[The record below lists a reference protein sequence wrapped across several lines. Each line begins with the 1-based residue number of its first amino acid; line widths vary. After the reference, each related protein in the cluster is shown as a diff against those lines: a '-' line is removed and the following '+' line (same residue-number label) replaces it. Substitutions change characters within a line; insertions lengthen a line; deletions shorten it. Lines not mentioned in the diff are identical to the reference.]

1 MLSKIFQS
9 IKLNKSF
16 QGKTKNRNYA
26 ALYGLKNLGF
36 PLPKIRKTLI
46 VLNNIKYSEIAGT
59 ETSVASISNTINGNR
74 EGKTAKILIAEI
86 LGIEQNELFT
96 P

>member
-1 MLSKIFQS
+1 MFSKIFQS

-16 QGKTKNRNYA
+16 QGKTKTRNYA

-36 PLPKIRKTLI
+36 PLPKIRKTLV
-46 VLNNIKYSEIAGT
+46 VLNNIKYSEIAGDK
-59 ETSVASISNTINGNR
+59 TSVASISNTINGNR
-74 EGKTAKILIAEI
+74 EGKTAKILIAEK
-86 LGIEQNELFT
+86 LGIEQNELWI